1 MRTSAKELALG
12 GVFAALGT
20 AFLCL
25 GGILPLAMYACPILA
40 SAVLLPV
47 RERCSRAVAWC
58 CYAAC

>member
-1 MRTSAKELALG
+1 MRTSAEELAFG

-40 SAVLLPV
+40 SAVRLPV
-47 RERCSRAVAWC
+47 RERCSRSASW
-58 CYAAC
+58 